1 MFNRENVERQIN
13 IFKWWGVLIKEWQL
27 NFQYRTKL
35 WDLFSKI
42 LYPANSRV
50 VDLFFSLTDTRY
62 INFIEYSSKKNVLY
76 L

>member
-35 WDLFSKI
+35 WDLFPKI
-42 LYPANSRV
+42 LYSANSRV
-50 VDLFFSLTDTRY
+50 VDLFF
-62 INFIEYSSKKNVLY
+62 FH
-76 L
+76 